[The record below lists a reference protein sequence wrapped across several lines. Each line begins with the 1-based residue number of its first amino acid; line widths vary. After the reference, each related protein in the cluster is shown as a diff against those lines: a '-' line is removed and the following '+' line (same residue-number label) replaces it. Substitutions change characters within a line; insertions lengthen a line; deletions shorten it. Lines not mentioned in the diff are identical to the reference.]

1 LALAVEKSGK
11 YRKGAVKMEI
21 KQDIFEE
28 LAQSARRREK
38 YAKWQCIFSILSAA
52 CCLVL
57 LAAALYLLPQVNRIT
72 EKVQSLAGQA
82 ETVLT
87 NLETVT
93 QELSEVDFENVIANV
108 DNLVTSSQSGVEE
121 AMEKIDAID
130 IEGLNKGIKDLA
142 TAVEPLANLA
152 KRFR

>member
-1 LALAVEKSGK
+1 
-11 YRKGAVKMEI
+11 MEI
-21 KQDIFEE
+21 KQDVLEE

-38 YAKWQCIFSILSAA
+38 YAKLQCLFSILSAA
-52 CCLVL
+52 CCLALLTAVL
-57 LAAALYLLPQVNRIT
+57 WAIPQVNQIT
-72 EKVQSLAGQA
+72 QKVQSLASQA

-93 QELSEVDFENVIANV
+93 QELSEVDFESVIANV
-108 DNLVTSSQSGVEE
+108 DDLVTSSQSGVEE

-130 IEGLNKGIKDLA
+130 IEGLNKGIRDLA